1 MASQII
7 YDPNAVFNDPLM
19 KYESM
24 VNMDAN
30 DQSLFG
36 SVRQT
41 PWLDYTS
48 SESSSG
54 LPSFPPTDGK
64 GGSLIPQT
72 DVPVPINP
80 GLDTTI
86 VLPKYVRESSE
97 DLGVGGDLL
106 AGDYS
111 FPQDVGARHHPDF
124 VSFYFLDLVKP
135 DGTWVNDFKPY
146 FEAAITANA
155 SKQSGSMAGNDKMIR
170 RVNTEVGK
178 AGKGLGNFASGAV
191 EGVGKILGVDT
202 SGATQKINAVAED
215 FAKDPTGASD
225 TYKVTGDVVKIM
237 MPSSVEFNDGAGWQ
251 SVNSTPTMI
260 GMIADIALTETT
272 FKEVGKWE
280 LNKWVSS
287 VLYEDGAGAASSLS
301 QKVYNPYVSQAFE
314 SMQRRQFRFDWLVTP
329 KNQTELDNIKAI
341 IQLFRYHMHPSL
353 SDTNT
358 FLRYPSQ
365 VDIKFFVDGGKE
377 ENSWLPKVTTCV
389 IKDFSTNYTPNGQW
403 ITSNANRGGAPY
415 QFRMSLTVEEIVPLV
430 KQDVMKGY

>member
-1 MASQII
+1 MASQIV
-7 YDPNAVFNDPLM
+7 YDPNAVFNNPLK
-19 KYESM
+19 KYESL
-24 VNMDAN
+24 VSTDAN
-30 DQSLFG
+30 DKSLG
-36 SVRQT
+36 GAVRVSD
-41 PWLDYTS
+41 WVDYTS
-48 SESSSG
+48 AEAHG
-54 LPSFPPTDGK
+54 LPSFPAIDKDGF
-64 GGSLIPQT
+64 LMTQVNVAEPIA
-72 DVPVPINP
+72 PV
-80 GLDTTI
+80 LDKTLVT
-86 VLPKYVRESSE
+86 PKYVREEKTS
-97 DLGVGGDLL
+97 DLGVGSDLI
-106 AGDYS
+106 AGGEYS
-111 FPQDVGARHHPDF
+111 FPLDVGQPHHPDF
-124 VSFYFLDLVKP
+124 VNFYFLDLVRP
-135 DGTWVNDFKPY
+135 DGTWVNNDKLY
-146 FEAAITANA
+146 FEDAIIASA
-155 SKQSGSMAGNDKMIR
+155 SKQSGSMAGNDEMIR
-170 RVNTEVGK
+170 KSLAAVGK
-178 AGKGLGNFASGAV
+178 AGKGLGNFAAAGVKGAG
-191 EGVGKILGVDT
+191 EILGFDT
-202 SGATQKINAVAED
+202 TNAVNKINAAAED
-215 FAKDPTGASD
+215 FANDPTGASD
-225 TYKVTGDVVKIM
+225 TYKITGDVVKIM

-251 SVNSTPTMI
+251 SVNSSPTMI

-329 KNQTELDNIKAI
+329 KNQSELNNIKAI

-365 VDIKFFVDGGKE
+365 VDIKFFVDGGAE

-415 QFRMSLTVEEIVPLV
+415 QFRMSLTIEEIVPLV

>member
-1 MASQII
+1 
-7 YDPNAVFNDPLM
+7 
-19 KYESM
+19 
-24 VNMDAN
+24 
-30 DQSLFG
+30 
-36 SVRQT
+36 
-41 PWLDYTS
+41 
-48 SESSSG
+48 
-54 LPSFPPTDGK
+54 
-64 GGSLIPQT
+64 
-72 DVPVPINP
+72 
-80 GLDTTI
+80 
-86 VLPKYVRESSE
+86 
-97 DLGVGGDLL
+97 
-106 AGDYS
+106 
-111 FPQDVGARHHPDF
+111 
-124 VSFYFLDLVKP
+124 
-135 DGTWVNDFKPY
+135 
-146 FEAAITANA
+146 
-155 SKQSGSMAGNDKMIR
+155 MAGNDEMIR
-170 RVNTEVGK
+170 KSLAAVGK
-178 AGKGLGNFASGAV
+178 AGKGLGNFAAGAI
-191 EGVGKILGVDT
+191 EGVGKIFGVDT
-202 SGATQKINAVAED
+202 SGATQKINAAAED
-215 FAKDPTGASD
+215 FANDPTGASD

-365 VDIKFFVDGGKE
+365 VDLKFFVNGGKE

-389 IKDFSTNYTPNGQW
+389 IKDFNTNYTPNGQW

>member
-1 MASQII
+1 MADYRDFTNI
-7 YDPNAVFNDPLM
+7 YDENGRWVSFGRAIYPSLSTTGEPQPQWSTPAQDKQGVLAPQ
-19 KYESM
+19 
-24 VNMDAN
+24 VNVP
-30 DQSLFG
+30 QPISP
-36 SVRQT
+36 V
-41 PWLDYTS
+41 LDKT
-48 SESSSG
+48 
-54 LPSFPPTDGK
+54 L
-64 GGSLIPQT
+64 
-72 DVPVPINP
+72 VP
-80 GLDTTI
+80 
-86 VLPKYVRESSE
+86 PKYVREEKTS
-97 DLGVGGDLL
+97 DLGGTGSDVL
-106 AGDYS
+106 AGEYS
-111 FPQDVGARHHPDF
+111 FPEDVGKPHHPDF

-135 DGTWVNDFKPY
+135 DGSWVNEDWS
-146 FEAAITANA
+146 EANTSKFYVSDA
-155 SKQSGSMAGNDKMIR
+155 SKQSRSSQSGTLAGSDKTFR
-170 RVNTEVGK
+170 
-178 AGKGLGNFASGAV
+178 AV
-191 EGVGKILGVDT
+191 LTGVGKVTKKGAEVITSGVETLSNAVGFDA
-202 SGATQKINAVAED
+202 SGATQKINEAAKD
-215 FAKDPTGASD
+215 FAADPTGASD
-225 TYKVTGDVVKIM
+225 TYKITGDVVKIM

-251 SVNSTPTMI
+251 SVNSSPTMI

-365 VDIKFFVDGGKE
+365 VDLKFFVNGGVE

-389 IKDFSTNYTPNGQW
+389 IKDFNTNYTPNGQW
-403 ITSNANRGGAPY
+403 VTSKANRGGAPY